1 MRLFAFHRVRGI
13 MSRSVPEVGVIELN
27 IRHYRDLLER
37 ETDPAKREAF
47 AKLLAAEEARLAA
60 LLAGKNLLN

>member
-1 MRLFAFHRVRGI
+1 

-47 AKLLAAEEARLAA
+47 AKLLAAEEAKLAS
-60 LLAGKNLLN
+60 LLAGKSRLN